1 MSTIC
6 RHLIYKQMEFYLK
19 LSYLNDFGFCP
30 LSIYYRQLYG
40 SLSERCL
47 SERLYNAVDK
57 L

>member
-40 SLSERCL
+40 SLSER
-47 SERLYNAVDK
+47 LYNAVDK